1 MYQIDYTRIEYKP
14 IGTDENIEQ
23 LEGTAL
29 QAVQKMEPST
39 RADIMD
45 GDGEFY
51 SITRVNDW
59 ITEYKSEIA
68 ECSVTESGTTYRL
81 YYDDGKMAKFEDL
94 AHATYAAEAYVLYCK
109 KI

>member
-1 MYQIDYTRIEYKP
+1 MYQIDYTKIEYKP
-14 IGTDENIEQ
+14 IGTDENIEH
-23 LEGTAL
+23 LLGTAF

-45 GDGEFY
+45 SDGELY
-51 SITRVNDW
+51 SITRVNARV
-59 ITEYKSEIA
+59 TEYKSDIA
-68 ECSVTESGTTYRL
+68 ECTVTESGTTYRL
-81 YYDDGKMAKFEDL
+81 YYDDGKMVKFDDL